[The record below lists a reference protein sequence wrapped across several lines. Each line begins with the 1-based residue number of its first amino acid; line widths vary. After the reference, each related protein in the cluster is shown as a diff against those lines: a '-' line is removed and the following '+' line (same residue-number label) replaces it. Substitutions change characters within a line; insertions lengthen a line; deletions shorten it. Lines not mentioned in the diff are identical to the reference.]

1 MPGSSLW
8 EAPIPTVGRAFGNLR
23 SSGSGRGESTDAE
36 HLAGE
41 ARRRGLDVPAPPRA
55 PRVSLHLV
63 E

>member
-8 EAPIPTVGRAFGNLR
+8 DPPTPTAGRAFGSLR
-23 SSGSGRGESTDAE
+23 SSGSRRGELTDAE

-41 ARRRGLDVPAPPRA
+41 ARRRGLDVAAPPRA
-55 PRVSLHLV
+55 PRVSPHIV